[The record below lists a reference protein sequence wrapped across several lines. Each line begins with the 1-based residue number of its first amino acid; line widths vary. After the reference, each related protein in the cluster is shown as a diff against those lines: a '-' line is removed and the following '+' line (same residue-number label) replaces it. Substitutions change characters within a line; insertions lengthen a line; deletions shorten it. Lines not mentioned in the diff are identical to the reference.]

1 MHKQNFADDRFIEEL
16 SDSVLM
22 DGVHKGDQ
30 RAFEALFRRYY
41 RQVYG
46 AAYRQV
52 GSHDQAEDLVQEAF
66 LKLHQH
72 PLSNGKALNVGGW
85 LYRVVTNLGYNALR
99 TRSRQESRRRRAE
112 EVAEHEGP
120 MLATEGDPAEMV
132 ARHED
137 QRLVRRALA
146 YLPQREQACL
156 ILRGQGLSYAEIA
169 AVLEV
174 APGSVGTIL
183 ARAVSDL
190 KHRYLAL
197 LEGVPQ
203 NDLP

>member
-1 MHKQNFADDRFIEEL
+1 
-16 SDSVLM
+16 
-22 DGVHKGDQ
+22 
-30 RAFEALFRRYY
+30 
-41 RQVYG
+41 
-46 AAYRQV
+46 
-52 GSHDQAEDLVQEAF
+52 
-66 LKLHQH
+66 
-72 PLSNGKALNVGGW
+72 
-85 LYRVVTNLGYNALR
+85 
-99 TRSRQESRRRRAE
+99 
-112 EVAEHEGP
+112 